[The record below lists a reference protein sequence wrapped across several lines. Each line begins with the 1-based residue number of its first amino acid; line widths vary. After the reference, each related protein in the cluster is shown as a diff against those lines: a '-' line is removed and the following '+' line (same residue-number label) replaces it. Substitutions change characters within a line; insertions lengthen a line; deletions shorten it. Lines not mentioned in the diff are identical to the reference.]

1 MAVKKLTEIPTVC
14 PCLVREVSG
23 EERLRFLTLAFSGAA
38 GFCRCMNA
46 QAAERGC
53 TG

>member
-23 EERLRFLTLAFSGAA
+23 EALQVLQLRAVFPA
-38 GFCRCMNA
+38 
-46 QAAERGC
+46 
-53 TG
+53 